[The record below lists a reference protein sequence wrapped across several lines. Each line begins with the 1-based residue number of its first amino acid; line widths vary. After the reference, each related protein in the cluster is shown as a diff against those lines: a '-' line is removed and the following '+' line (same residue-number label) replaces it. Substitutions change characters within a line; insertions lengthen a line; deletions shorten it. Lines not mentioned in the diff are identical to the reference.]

1 MYSIQ
6 TAPGRCCELILG
18 PVRDFGKALR
28 IALCQRGVQNQLK
41 GLHTFVVL
49 LAGMP
54 GSITGSWLV
63 MVLSCWSTV
72 GENVSQGGSGITNS
86 GLRSSNSPIDSHLP
100 ASAGCKT
107 PRDHCTVF
115 RACSG
120 GLDIRDFHFTT
131 LWWLKLKHGYVFS
144 SACVGCQ
151 KKRRHRALPLLL
163 LTKG

>member
-1 MYSIQ
+1 MFRNTERYTPGEEFLKYLHSIQ
-6 TAPGRCCELILG
+6 TAPGRGCELILG
-18 PVRDFGKALR
+18 PVRVFGEALR

-86 GLRSSNSPIDSHLP
+86 G
-100 ASAGCKT
+100 
-107 PRDHCTVF
+107 
-115 RACSG
+115 
-120 GLDIRDFHFTT
+120 
-131 LWWLKLKHGYVFS
+131 
-144 SACVGCQ
+144 
-151 KKRRHRALPLLL
+151 PLVQ
-163 LTKG
+163 

>member
-1 MYSIQ
+1 MPRID
-6 TAPGRCCELILG
+6 LG
-18 PVRDFGKALR
+18 SGPDFGKALR

-86 GLRSSNSPIDSHLP
+86 GPTSSNSPIDSHLP
-100 ASAGCKT
+100 ASAGCNT
-107 PRDHCTVF
+107 SCDPILHAVHWFMSSFIDSVSWTECRIHSSWPMVPMWLGLLCMLLHPSWMAQVPAASAAVTVCT
-115 RACSG
+115 S
-120 GLDIRDFHFTT
+120 
-131 LWWLKLKHGYVFS
+131 
-144 SACVGCQ
+144 
-151 KKRRHRALPLLL
+151 
-163 LTKG
+163 